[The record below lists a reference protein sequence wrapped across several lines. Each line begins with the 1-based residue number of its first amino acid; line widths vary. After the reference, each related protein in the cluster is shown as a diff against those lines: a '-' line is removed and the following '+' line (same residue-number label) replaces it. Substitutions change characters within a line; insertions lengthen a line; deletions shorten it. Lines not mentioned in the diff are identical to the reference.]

1 MKKWFAGIAVLA
13 LLAAAPSR
21 ADYTEPDPAQ
31 SPHWPPIQQVLFGD
45 RVINPDDREVIRVY
59 LNMRADDASTVPVM
73 VNGLIDQTADEY
85 IKNVYLVVERNPS
98 PTAGLFR
105 FTPDSGR
112 VKIET
117 RLRFEDFSFVRA
129 IAEMNDGRLYMSQR
143 YVRASGG
150 CSAPNFKNL
159 IPQSMLGKMRF
170 RIDDRVEYG
179 EPTLV
184 QVQIRHPNESAVA
197 VDLDAG
203 KVPQFIRGVNVTYNG
218 KPVMSAQVDYSL
230 SDNPVFRF
238 YFVPGEQGEL
248 RVEVED
254 THDMVYTQSVTVS
267 EGPSPPGT

>member
-1 MKKWFAGIAVLA
+1 MKNWFAGVAVLA
-13 LLAAAPSR
+13 LLAAAPAR
-21 ADYTEPDPAQ
+21 ADFTEPDPAQ
-31 SPHWPPIQQVLFGD
+31 STHWPPIQQVLFGD

-59 LNMRADDASTVPVM
+59 LNLRADDASTVPVM
-73 VNGLIDQTADEY
+73 VNGLIDQTADDY

-159 IPQSMLGKMRF
+159 IAQSMMGKMRF
-170 RIDDRVEYG
+170 RMDDRVEYG

-184 QVQIRHPNESAVA
+184 QVQIRHPNESAMA

-203 KVPQFIRGVNVTYNG
+203 KVPQFIRSVNATYNG

-238 YFVPGEQGEL
+238 YFVPREQGEL

-254 THDMVYTQSVTVS
+254 THDLVYTQSITVS
-267 EGPSPPGT
+267 EEATPPGS